1 MEAVWGR
8 KERRIVRGAK
18 GGKGR
23 NGSCPCISC
32 SELKLSAG
40 TTCAHVSGRDEGRE
54 GEGREGRALE
64 RAVF

>member
-8 KERRIVRGAK
+8 KERKIVRGAK

-32 SELKLSAG
+32 SELKLLAQ
-40 TTCAHVSGRDEGRE
+40 CAHMSLGETRGEKGKGRR
-54 GEGREGRALE
+54 GER
-64 RAVF
+64 